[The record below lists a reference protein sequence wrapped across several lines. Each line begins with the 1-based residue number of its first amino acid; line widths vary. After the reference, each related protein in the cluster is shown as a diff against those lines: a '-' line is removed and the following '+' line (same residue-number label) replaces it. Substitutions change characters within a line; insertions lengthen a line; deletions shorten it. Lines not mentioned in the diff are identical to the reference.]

1 MNKYT
6 GKPRVLSYVNSSLTA
21 TTCKTTSTE
30 HTVCNSSD
38 DTTAMELTACLGLE
52 TERCTFSNWST
63 ETTRVFGTENTS
75 KMDLTFGHEIGINA
89 HVRNANTHV
98 FPSQLQSA
106 LNTVTGVGNETKFFS
121 GDDDT
126 ADMEF
131 TACLTSN
138 LAQLKCGVTAE
149 SPKPEDVNCQ
159 RSLVPSSATPYDIT
173 QCIDADME
181 ITLCNINNKSQPNST
196 SPVPIVDSRAFLKKL
211 TCGNSSSSQNTTQNN
226 ICNPLDVERNGDGI
240 ASFKIDAQAFLNKLK
255 GTSSTR
261 EGSNIQDTDIP
272 TRERKTTEGS
282 EDMEFTACLN
292 QISSDVCHEEL
303 NLIQPSYQKILDSTS
318 PAPVVDSGSFLKKL
332 TCGNISSS
340 QNTTQNNICNPL
352 DVERNEDG
360 IASFKID
367 AQAFLNKLKGTSST
381 REGSNIQDTEIPTRE
396 RNTTE
401 GSEDM
406 EFTACLNQI
415 SSDVCHEELH
425 STQPNYQKILETE
438 VLVDDTSNKKAPEHI
453 PPDPEQTHIFHHE
466 EENMEFTSCI
476 SGTLKEASRVEEQT
490 SPVTDKTK
498 VFSSEENME
507 FTACFGGTLKSNDFL
522 SEDVSI
528 LGDKSKIFDSVEN
541 DNMEFTTCL
550 DTAAGYTTIAEKDN
564 ANFSGNALII
574 ESESKMEGV
583 QVMSGKLSTEKTF
596 PDNDFDNGREAGNTA
611 TLEEHSE
618 GLKPRKRAH
627 PNSDANTFKNGCGPI
642 DYNRNANEESQKEL
656 SLIIDKSKGVDG
668 PKDNTNNTKRDK
680 NWEDTKTS
688 EEIEPDLP
696 SPVPEEVTGL
706 KGLMNKVKKARK
718 SIGSGETTCVFT
730 SEMTLA
736 QMDLTTCIGG
746 NDLHGSSEKSPV
758 KQEKNLQVRKFLF
771 RYFEVFSPK
780 NKL

>member
-1 MNKYT
+1 M
-6 GKPRVLSYVNSSLTA
+6 
-21 TTCKTTSTE
+21 
-30 HTVCNSSD
+30 CNSSD
-38 DTTAMELTACLGLE
+38 DTTAMELTACLGRE
-52 TERCTFSNWST
+52 TERCTFNNWST

-98 FPSQLQSA
+98 FASQLQSA
-106 LNTVTGVGNETKFFS
+106 LNTVTEVGNKTKVFS

-138 LAQLKCGVTAE
+138 LAQLKCGVTTE
-149 SPKPEDVNCQ
+149 SPKPEDVNYR
-159 RSLVPSSATPYDIT
+159 RSLVPSSATAHDT
-173 QCIDADME
+173 TKCIDADME
-181 ITLCNINNKSQPNST
+181 ITLCNINSKSQPNST

-211 TCGNSSSSQNTTQNN
+211 TCDNSSSSQNTSQNN
-226 ICNPLDVERNGDGI
+226 ICNPLDVERNEDGI

-261 EGSNIQDTDIP
+261 EGSNIRDTDIP

-303 NLIQPSYQKILDSTS
+303 DSIQPSYQQILDSTS
-318 PAPVVDSGSFLKKL
+318 PAPAVDSGAFLKKL
-332 TCGNISSS
+332 TCDNIPSS
-340 QNTTQNNICNPL
+340 QNSTQNNICNPL

-415 SSDVCHEELH
+415 SSDVCHEELQ

-466 EENMEFTSCI
+466 DEDMEFTSCI
-476 SGTLKEASRVEEQT
+476 SGTLNGASRVEEQT

-507 FTACFGGTLKSNDFL
+507 FTACFGGTLKSNAFL

-528 LGDKSKIFDSVEN
+528 LGDKTKILTRSKMITWNSRHALTQRQGIQLLQRRTTPTSVE
-541 DNMEFTTCL
+541 M
-550 DTAAGYTTIAEKDN
+550 
-564 ANFSGNALII
+564 
-574 ESESKMEGV
+574 
-583 QVMSGKLSTEKTF
+583 
-596 PDNDFDNGREAGNTA
+596 P
-611 TLEEHSE
+611 
-618 GLKPRKRAH
+618 
-627 PNSDANTFKNGCGPI
+627 
-642 DYNRNANEESQKEL
+642 
-656 SLIIDKSKGVDG
+656 
-668 PKDNTNNTKRDK
+668 
-680 NWEDTKTS
+680 
-688 EEIEPDLP
+688 
-696 SPVPEEVTGL
+696 
-706 KGLMNKVKKARK
+706 
-718 SIGSGETTCVFT
+718 
-730 SEMTLA
+730 
-736 QMDLTTCIGG
+736 
-746 NDLHGSSEKSPV
+746 
-758 KQEKNLQVRKFLF
+758 
-771 RYFEVFSPK
+771 
-780 NKL
+780 